1 MRHLSTGFGGRHVG
15 AFFSSCGARAYNGDV
30 SDDLSTVVE
39 GRRARL
45 ERAEGRWRPL
55 GLAARF
61 DLHAGRHPD
70 RPFVITDAAAYTY
83 AEVRDWSVRLA
94 CGLYAIGVRPGEAV
108 ALVVDNRPEFAA
120 AKLAIARLGATAVPV
135 NFSYRAE
142 ELAAVLARS
151 RATVLISI
159 DASIGVDRLS
169 VLDELVPGWERGRGG
184 DRLPHLRDVLLVSA
198 AARPDARD
206 LAWLAERGAGV
217 DASVVRRLA
226 DEVDPHGPCDIVF
239 TSGTSGYPLGAVL
252 THDMV
257 LRSAYG
263 AAYHRAFADGW
274 RVGFSLPMYHVFGY
288 IEGLLA
294 AMFAGG
300 AVVPHAVFNARGMLA
315 AVQRHAVNEVLFVPT
330 MSVAVVD
337 EAARHD
343 YDLSSLES
351 VMSAAAPAPVR
362 LWEQIVARLRPR
374 MLFTGYGQ
382 TEVSAATT
390 LTLPGDPLEVVAGT
404 VGRAKLGGTAAA
416 GEPDGVLARYRTV
429 DPFGGAVLPGGAEG
443 ELSVRGP
450 IVTRGYFDDAER
462 TAELIDADG
471 WLRTG
476 DLGRIRPDGYLELTG
491 RSKELFKVGGELVA
505 PKEVEQRLTD
515 HEAVGQAYVAGVP
528 DERLG
533 EVGWAW
539 VVPADGAHPTE
550 AELIR
555 HCRASLAAFKVPRG
569 IRLLTPDDLPM
580 TTTGKIQKYRLVAGL
595 RTTAAD

>member
-1 MRHLSTGFGGRHVG
+1 MHLSGEV
-15 AFFSSCGARAYNGDV
+15 YNGEV
-30 SDDLSTVVE
+30 SDDVSRVVE
-39 GRRARL
+39 RRRAWL
-45 ERAEGRWRPL
+45 ERAEGEWRPL

-61 DLHAGRHPD
+61 DLLAARGPD
-70 RPFVITDAAAYTY
+70 RPFVITDAATFTY
-83 AEVRDWSVRLA
+83 ADVRDWSRRLA
-94 CGLYAIGVRPGEAV
+94 RGLYAIGVRPGDAV
-108 ALVVDNRPEFAA
+108 ALIVDNRPEFVA
-120 AKLAIARLGATAVPV
+120 AKLAVARLGATAVPV

-151 RATVLISI
+151 QATVLISI
-159 DASIGVDRLS
+159 DASIGLDRLA
-169 VLDELVPGWERGRGG
+169 VLDELVPGWDHGRGT

-198 AARPDARD
+198 AARPGARD

-217 DASVVRRLA
+217 DSSVVRRLTDA
-226 DEVDPHGPCDIVF
+226 VDPHGPCDIVF

-252 THDMV
+252 THDME

-263 AAYHRAFADGW
+263 AAYHRGFAEGW

-288 IEGLLA
+288 VEGLLA

-330 MSVAVVD
+330 MSVAVVE

-343 YDLSSLES
+343 YDLSSLEA

-362 LWEQIVARLRPR
+362 LWEQIIARLRPR

-390 LTLPGDPLEVVAGT
+390 LTLPGDPLELVADT

-416 GEPDGVLARYRTV
+416 DDPEGVLARYRTV
-429 DPFGGAVLPGGAEG
+429 DPFGGAVLADGTEG

-450 IVTRGYFDDAER
+450 IVTHGYFHDAER
-462 TAELIDADG
+462 TAELIDPSG
-471 WLRTG
+471 WLRSG
-476 DLGRIRPDGYLELTG
+476 DLGRVRPDGNIELTG

-528 DERLG
+528 DDRLG

-539 VVPADGAHPTE
+539 VVPADGAHPVE

-555 HCRASLAAFKVPRG
+555 HCRAALAAFKVPRG
-569 IRLLTPDDLPM
+569 IRVVTPDELPM
-580 TTTGKIQKYRLVAGL
+580 TTTGKVQKYRLVAEL
-595 RTTAAD
+595 RDRAASTS